1 VLRRG
6 ALEHI
11 GGISTIRSEVI
22 DDCSLA
28 RAVKRSGGRIWMGL
42 TRKSESLRTYDSF
55 AEIRDLIARTAFTQL
70 RYSAVLLFGTV
81 LGMILTYIVPVALVF
96 NTQWLVWRMSF
107 LAWILMAVTYLPTV
121 RFYRLSP
128 LWAPLLPLA
137 AAFYSY
143 ATCLSAA
150 RYWLG
155 RGGQWKGRAQAPL
168 KE

>member
-1 VLRRG
+1 V
-6 ALEHI
+6 
-11 GGISTIRSEVI
+11 
-22 DDCSLA
+22 
-28 RAVKRSGGRIWMGL
+28 
-42 TRKSESLRTYDSF
+42 SLRAYNSF
-55 AEIRDLIARTAFTQL
+55 GEIRDLIARTAFTQL
-70 RYSAVLLFGTV
+70 KYSAVLLFGTI
-81 LGMILTYIVPVALVF
+81 LGMLLTYIVPVALVF
-96 NTQWLVWRMSF
+96 DTVPSVWRMSF
-107 LAWILMAVTYLPTV
+107 LAWALMTVTYLPTV

-143 ATCLSAA
+143 ATCLSAV